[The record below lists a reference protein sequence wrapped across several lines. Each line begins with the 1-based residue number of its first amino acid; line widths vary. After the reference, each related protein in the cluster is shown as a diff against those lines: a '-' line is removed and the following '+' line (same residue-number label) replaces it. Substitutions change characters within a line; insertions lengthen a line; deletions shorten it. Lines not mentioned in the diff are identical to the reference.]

1 MIRLLNV
8 EQSSFN
14 TQIYNFQLTHLKE
27 PVIFYRLG
35 GEGGRSEVY
44 GCFGLFSI
52 LAFSLIL
59 GFHPSYFCLDGSCYA
74 PCWCSSK
81 QLQTRLQLGKSE
93 KVEMILCVVFGCGT
107 RTDQDKGI
115 GFYRIPSVVKS
126 QSSFEEELKTERREN
141 WIQSISRG
149 DTI

>member
-14 TQIYNFQLTHLKE
+14 AQIYNFQITHLKE

-35 GEGGRSEVY
+35 GEGGSSEVY

-52 LAFSLIL
+52 LTFSLIL
-59 GFHPSYFCLDGSCYA
+59 GFHPSYFCLDGGCYP

-81 QLQTRLQLGKSE
+81 YLQMRLKLGKSE

-115 GFYRIPSVVKS
+115 GFYRIPSLVKS

-149 DTI
+149 DTM